1 MNRGFGSTPE
11 PIGWWPMCSTP
22 PAIAMSVAP
31 NAMDPAAVV
40 TAVMAPAHIR
50 SMAYPGT
57 DLGSPASTAALR
69 PMVSP

>member
-1 MNRGFGSTPE
+1 MVAHVLDAARDRGVGGAS
-11 PIGWWPMCSTP
+11 
-22 PAIAMSVAP
+22 AI
-31 NAMDPAAVV
+31 DPAAVV

-57 DLGSPASTAALR
+57 DFGSPASTAALR